1 MKGQD
6 EDIQELIA
14 KLRVSYGEVQGKRE
28 FLALK
33 KSELRPGDEISF
45 FGFMQAREQLA
56 CETSLLVGHA
66 FLAQEIISKKKI
78 AVSAA
83 DRRFLKE
90 INALSWM
97 HMSRV

>member
-56 CETSLLVGHA
+56 SLLVGHA